1 MVSYSSAYPYRG
13 ALLRAGLAVGESE
26 PFGRKRGGT
35 VAAFDPAL
43 LPVPLPEK
51 ERGIVLSSTAG
62 VPYRDPGLAGSR
74 KELFNRREALVTR
87 LRRRGVPKW
96 YQSRGPGK

>member
-1 MVSYSSAYPYRG
+1 M
-13 ALLRAGLAVGESE
+13 RAGLAVGESE

-43 LPVPLPEK
+43 PPLPLPEK
-51 ERGIVLSSTAG
+51 ERGIILRSTAG
-62 VPYRDPGLAGSR
+62 TAYRDPTLAGSR
-74 KELFNRREALVTR
+74 EELFRRREATVAR

-96 YQSRGPGK
+96 FKA